1 MKPSNRISKGGTY
14 YFADKLNELKKMQ
27 EAGNDIL
34 NLGVG
39 SPDIAAP
46 KLVID
51 TLKETA
57 SHKEASQYQP
67 YNGIAALRIGFSDWY
82 KRVFDVTLNYET
94 EILPLLGSKEAVMH
108 IHLAFCNPGD
118 TILIPNPGYPAYAA
132 SAKLLGLTIVNYDLE
147 ESNNWMACIDQL
159 QQKVTKNCKI
169 LWVNYPNMPTGAVVG
184 KKELSDLVNF
194 AKHNNLLLVNDNPYS
209 MVLNK
214 TPLSV
219 HSCSGNYENVLE
231 LNSLSKSHNMSGWR
245 VGFVS
250 GSPINIK
257 HILQV
262 KSNFDSGMYKPIQLA
277 ATKALSLGE
286 KWFNELNSE
295 YKERAKIVYE
305 LLDFLKCTYTENQS
319 GMFVWAKVNSNQLS
333 GENLSNQ
340 LLYST
345 NIFVTP
351 GFVFGSNG
359 DQYIRISLCASQTQ
373 LKEALNRLKTTNR

>member
-1 MKPSNRISKGGTY
+1 
-14 YFADKLNELKKMQ
+14 MQ

-34 NLGVG
+34 NLGIG

-82 KRVFDVTLNYET
+82 KRVFDVTLNHET

-118 TILIPNPGYPAYAA
+118 TILVPNPGYPAYAA
-132 SAKLLGLTIVNYDLE
+132 SAKLLGLTIVYYDLE
-147 ESNNWMACIDQL
+147 ESNNWMASIDQL

-209 MVLNK
+209 LVLNK

-250 GSPINIK
+250 GSSINIK
-257 HILQV
+257 HILHI

-286 KWFNELNSE
+286 EWFDDLNSE
-295 YKERAKIVYE
+295 YRERAKIVYE
-305 LLDFLKCTYTENQS
+305 LLDYLKCTYTGNQS

-373 LKEALNRLKTTNR
+373 LKEALNRLKTTNL